1 MFYRIILVAAI
12 AVSMS
17 GATRAFAD
25 VNMQDGM
32 WVMTMKTDMP
42 GMPFEMPPVKYSQCM
57 TKKDLVPQKKE
68 KNEDCKMIS
77 TKIDGNTVYWKAQCR
92 TKDGTMDSDGKITY
106 SGNSFNGTVKT
117 IMNDKKSGRMEVT
130 NHMTGKRVG
139 DCK

>member
-1 MFYRIILVAAI
+1 MFYRILFVAAI
-12 AVSMS
+12 VVSLVC
-17 GATRAFAD
+17 ATAAFAE

-32 WVMTMKTDMP
+32 WEMTMKTDMP

-68 KNEDCKMIS
+68 KNEDCKMVS
-77 TKIDGNTVYWKAQCR
+77 TKIEGNTVYWKAQCR

-106 SGNSFNGTVKT
+106 SGSSFNGTVKT
-117 IMNDKKSGRMEVT
+117 VMNDKKSGRMEVT
-130 NHMTGKRVG
+130 NHMTGRRIG